1 MAIHFESS
9 QQKAS
14 SCELVVKLANDLL
27 EYAGKLEQGQE
38 LRKLIIDLKKAA
50 LEAVPFAKV
59 AAAEEDMPAI
69 QEDEEEM
76 QVDEEN
82 SNLVPDSQ
90 GALAV

>member
-1 MAIHFESS
+1 MTMHFESN

-27 EYAGKLEQGQE
+27 EYAGELEQGQE
-38 LRKLIIDLKKAA
+38 LRKLIIDLKKTA

-59 AAAEEDMPAI
+59 AAVEEDMPAI

-76 QVDEEN
+76 LVDEGN

-90 GALAV
+90 EALAV